1 MRGRVHH
8 PSTRRAFLLAPLLV
22 AGSAWPAMGAGSVPT
37 YPVPVVIDDTACN
50 PLTLEVGETCGLW
63 MSPTDPAAS
72 DFGFA
77 NLDLWD
83 VAAGATC
90 TNAGSS
96 SRSDWIANGYPD
108 DRSLNGSP
116 PGSDPAYV
124 CSDSG
129 HSTRDWSDLADVTG
143 QVKLFPVNECA
154 GQLDGAGAPAPCPA
168 TAAMFDVTAFA
179 RMLILHVYK
188 GNDIAAIGT
197 IGPPP
202 TPGACG
208 SRSADPNAIC
218 LVVEFRG
225 EPGTF
230 LPDAKISPSRTAPFS
245 GNDVYGPDP
254 RQVLVREIA
263 PGELERT
270 FLRFENDGT
279 ATDTIVVTG
288 AGRKDSLVP
297 RYRSGGVDVTAE
309 VTGTGL
315 EVVLAPGEHVS
326 VRMLLQARPRAVPGT
341 SRRWRL
347 TGASEGALDLADA
360 VLLKVRVVS

>member
-8 PSTRRAFLLAPLLV
+8 ASMRRAFLLAPLLV
-22 AGSAWPAMGAGSVPT
+22 AGSVWPAMGAGSVPT
-37 YPVPVVIDDTACN
+37 YPVPGVIDDTACD
-50 PLTLEVGETCGLW
+50 LSALEVGETCGLW
-63 MSPTDPAAS
+63 MSPTDPAGS

-96 SRSDWIANGYPD
+96 SRSDWITNGYPD
-108 DRSLNGSP
+108 VRALNGSP
-116 PGSDPAYV
+116 PGSDPTYV

-129 HSTRDWSDLADVTG
+129 HSALDWSDLADVVG
-143 QVKLFPVNECA
+143 QVKLLPVNQCA

-168 TAAMFDVTAFA
+168 AAGTFDVTAFA
-179 RMLILHVYK
+179 RMLIQHVYK
-188 GNDIAAIGT
+188 GNDPAAIGT
-197 IGPPP
+197 IGS
-202 TPGACG
+202 PGACG
-208 SRSADPNAIC
+208 LRASDPNAIC
-218 LVVEFRG
+218 LVAEFRG

-230 LPDAKISPSRTAPFS
+230 LPDAKISPSRTASFS

-254 RQVLVREIA
+254 RQILIREIV

-279 ATDTIVVTG
+279 ATDTIVVSG
-288 AGRKDSLVP
+288 AGRKNALVP
-297 RYRSGGVDVTAE
+297 RYRSGGIDVTAE
-309 VTGTGL
+309 VTGAGL

-326 VRMLLQARPRAVPGT
+326 VRMLLQARPRALPGT
-341 SRRWRL
+341 SRRWLL
-347 TGASEGALDLADA
+347 TGASQGSVDLTDA